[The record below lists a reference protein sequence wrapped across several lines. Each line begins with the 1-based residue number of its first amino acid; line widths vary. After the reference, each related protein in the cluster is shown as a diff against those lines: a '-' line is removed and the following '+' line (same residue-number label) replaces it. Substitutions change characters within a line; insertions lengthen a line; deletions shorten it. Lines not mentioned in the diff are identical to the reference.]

1 MDPLLELFSF
11 QGRVNRSW
19 YFWHTLLDGV
29 AITAMIIVLIVA
41 MTVLGDPGL
50 LVLPIAGV
58 MVAGVAAEV
67 AVTVKRLHD
76 VERPSWHWWLLL
88 VPVYNIY
95 LALTLVFQRGTLGP
109 NAYGPDPLPP
119 PTYHQLP

>member
-1 MDPLLELFSF
+1 
-11 QGRVNRSW
+11 
-19 YFWHTLLDGV
+19 V

-41 MTVLGDPGL
+41 MTVLGDPGI
-50 LVLPIAGV
+50 LVLPIAGI

-119 PTYHQLP
+119 ATYHQLP